1 MPKFGVGQ
9 AVKRTEDQR
18 LLTGRG
24 RYTDDMSLPNQAHA
38 VILRSP
44 YAHARFTITDT
55 AAAKAAPGVITILT
69 NADVRADGLG
79 PIPCMAPVEN
89 RDGSQRADT
98 VRELLTENVARHVGD
113 CLALVV
119 AETRDQARD
128 AAELIEV
135 DYDQLPAATDTVEA
149 SRPGAPQVWDTAPN
163 NICFDWG
170 RGDKEATDAAFNTA
184 DRVTEVT
191 LVNNRIVVNSM
202 EARGALADYDAA
214 TDRMTLYTSS
224 QGPHFLLNVL
234 ADAIFK
240 VDKGKIRVVTGDV
253 GGGFGMKIF
262 AYPEQP
268 LVMWAARRIG
278 RPVKWISDRGEAF
291 MSDVQGRDNVTKAE
305 LAMDSQ
311 GHFLGLRATT
321 YANLGGYLSNMGPM
335 IPTVAG
341 TSMLAGL
348 YKTPAI
354 YVNVLGVMTNT
365 VPTDAY
371 RGAGRPEAIYVIER
385 VVDKAA
391 RELGLTPDE
400 IRRRNFIPTEDL
412 PYQTPMDETYDS
424 GEFAAIMER
433 GMQQA
438 DWNGFAARREA
449 AERRGKLLG
458 IGMSTYVETCGGGPP
473 EQANIKFADNQDQ
486 LSIYIGTQTNGQGHE
501 TSYKQIL
508 SGRLGLDADAIIVAQ
523 GDSDL
528 TPPGF
533 TGGSRSVTNG
543 GVAVDK
549 VGQAII
555 DKGRQIAAHVMETAA
570 ADIEY
575 ADATFTVAGT
585 DRRMS
590 LFEVAQAS
598 KDPANLPDGVT
609 PGLDEQYKNVPD
621 ASTYPN
627 GCHVCEVEI
636 DPETGVVE
644 ITRYSVVDDFGDVV
658 NPLLLEGQVH
668 GGIVQG
674 VGQAL
679 HEHTVYDDDGQLL
692 TGSYMDYTMPR
703 ADDFPLFTFSTRN
716 VRCKTNPLGIKGS
729 GEAGAIGAP
738 PAIINAIVDAL
749 QPRLGLVD
757 VDMPATPQVIW
768 DLLHPQQAA

>member
-9 AVKRTEDQR
+9 AVTRTEDQR
-18 LLTGRG
+18 FLTGQG
-24 RYTDDMSLPNQAHA
+24 RYTDDMTLPNQAHA

-44 YAHARFTITDT
+44 HAHARFTITDT
-55 AAAKAAPGVITILT
+55 SAAAASPGVVAILT
-69 NADVRADGLG
+69 NAELRADGVH
-79 PIPCMAPVEN
+79 PIPCLAPITNKDGTPIAATVHEALAEN
-89 RDGSQRADT
+89 I
-98 VRELLTENVARHVGD
+98 VRHVGD
-113 CLALVV
+113 CVAMVV
-119 AETRDQARD
+119 AETKEQARD

-135 DYDQLPAATDTVEA
+135 DYDALPATTDTVA
-149 SRPGAPQVWDTAPN
+149 STKPGAPLVWDTAAN

-170 RGDKEATDAAFNTA
+170 RGDKDATDAAFAKA
-184 DRVTEVT
+184 DHVTEIT
-191 LVNNRIVVNSM
+191 LVNNRVVVNSM
-202 EARGALADYDAA
+202 EGRGALGDYDPQ

-224 QGPHFLLNVL
+224 QGPHFLLDVL

-240 VDKGKIRVVTGDV
+240 IAKEKIRVVSGDV

-268 LVMWAARRIG
+268 LVMWAARRLG
-278 RPVKWISDRGEAF
+278 RPVKWISERSEAF
-291 MSDVQGRDNVTKAE
+291 VSDVHGRDNVTRAE
-305 LAMDSQ
+305 LAMDAQ

-321 YANLGGYLSNMGPM
+321 YANMGGYLSNMGPF

-348 YKTPAI
+348 YMTPAI
-354 YVNVLGVMTNT
+354 YVNVLGIMTHT
-365 VPTDAY
+365 VPVDAY

-391 RELGLTPDE
+391 RELGLSPQE
-400 IRRRNFIPTEDL
+400 IRGRNFIPTDKL
-412 PYQTPMDETYDS
+412 PYTTPLDETYDS
-424 GEFAAIMER
+424 GEFAAIMDR
-433 GMQQA
+433 GMAQA
-438 DWNGFAARREA
+438 DWEGFEARREA
-449 AERRGKLLG
+449 AKQRGKLLG

-473 EQANIKFADNQDQ
+473 EQANIKFADNRDE
-486 LSIYIGTQTNGQGHE
+486 LSIYIGTLSNGQGHE
-501 TSYKQIL
+501 TAYKQIL
-508 SGRLGLDADAIIVAQ
+508 SERLDLDADAIILAQ

-555 DKGRQIAAHVMETAA
+555 DKGRQIAAQVMETAA

-575 ADATFTVAGT
+575 ADATFTIAGT
-585 DRRMS
+585 DRGMS
-590 LFEVAQAS
+590 LFEVARAA
-598 KDPANLPDGVT
+598 KDPANLPEGVT
-609 PGLDEQYKNVPD
+609 PGLDEQYKNIPD

-627 GCHVCEVEI
+627 GCHVCEIEI
-636 DPETGVVE
+636 DPDTGTVA
-644 ITRYSVVDDFGDVV
+644 ITRYSVVDDFGDVI

-679 HEHTVYDDDGQLL
+679 HERTVYSDDGQLL
-692 TGSYMDYTMPR
+692 TGSFMDYTMPR
-703 ADDFPLFTFSTRN
+703 ADDFPTFNFSTRN
-716 VRCKTNPLGIKGS
+716 IRCVTNPLGIKGS

-757 VDMPATPQVIW
+757 VDMPATAQVIW
-768 DLLHPQQAA
+768 DLLHPAEAA